1 MIMIKHYFTLANLLL
16 MGAAVYV
23 GVNTFYM
30 VTSANLERLEPVP
43 AETSG
48 NQLPAAERRYP
59 LSHYSAIAA
68 RNLFKT
74 KTDPGGTVPAAVNV
88 EALEQ
93 TQLKL
98 KLWGTVTGTGEKDYA
113 VIEEAGQRK
122 QNLYR
127 VGDTIQDAT
136 VKLILREKVVLT
148 VNGKDEVLEIEKTT
162 GIPGAVGAMARLPGP
177 STMAGQLPTPTRIQR
192 ITLRRSQI
200 DSAIQDVNQLLTEV
214 NIRPHFQQ
222 GQPDGIM
229 LSRIKPNSLFI
240 RMGLRNGDIISGV
253 NGRSI
258 QSVDDALGF
267 YESLKSSD
275 NVTLQLKR
283 GGRERN
289 IEYAIK

>member
-16 MGAAVYV
+16 IGAAVYV
-23 GVNTFYM
+23 GVNAFYM
-30 VTSANLERLEPVP
+30 VTSANLERLEPVT
-43 AETSG
+43 AEATGS
-48 NQLPAAERRYP
+48 QLPAAEQRYP
-59 LSHYSAIAA
+59 LSHYSTIAA

-74 KTDPGGTVPAAVNV
+74 KTDTGGAVPTAVNV

-113 VIEEAGQRK
+113 VIEEAGKRQ

-162 GIPGAVGAMARLPGP
+162 GIPGAVGAMARMPGP
-177 STMAGQLPTPTRIQR
+177 GTMAPQLPTPTRIQK